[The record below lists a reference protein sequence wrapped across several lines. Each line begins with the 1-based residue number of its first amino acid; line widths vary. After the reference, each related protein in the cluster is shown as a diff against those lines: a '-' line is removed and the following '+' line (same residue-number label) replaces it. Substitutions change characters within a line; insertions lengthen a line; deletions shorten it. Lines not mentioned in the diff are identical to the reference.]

1 MKDLMEVLRSKEEE
15 VQRLRKEVEALRVA
29 IHLLDDEEE
38 QPQQLRRVV
47 ELP

>member
-15 VQRLRKEVEALRVA
+15 MQRLRKEVEALRVA
-29 IHLLDDEEE
+29 INLLDDEEDE
-38 QPQQLRRVV
+38 PRQMRRVV